1 MSKRIVIATWGS
13 FGDVNPSLA
22 LALGLKTRGHVPVI
36 ATLNVYR
43 DYVTSAGIEFRPLGP
58 HVPDDKELVRR
69 IMDARTGTELL
80 LRELLFPAIR
90 ESYAELLEAV
100 RGADLL
106 VTHPV
111 TFAGPLVAEKTGM
124 PWISTVLSPISFF
137 SAYDMPVFAPMPA
150 LAKVRALGPNACR
163 LVLGLGRRMTRDWSE
178 PVRRFRAELGLP
190 PRGDPLYEGQFSP
203 FGTLA
208 LFSRVIAEPQ
218 PDWPPNSR
226 VTGFL
231 FHDTGIG
238 GDRLSPELQRF
249 LGGGLPP
256 VVFTLGT
263 SAVMAAGNFYRESQR
278 AAQLAGCRSV
288 LLIGRDPA
296 NRPPAPLPA
305 DVFCCEHAPYAKLF
319 PRAAAVVHS
328 GGIGTTGQVLRA
340 GRPMLVVPFAHDQPD
355 NAARVTRLGVARTL
369 YPRRYTVQRVAHEL
383 RVLLEESRY
392 ATRAAEIA
400 REVRSEDGVTA
411 ACDAID
417 FSWATESQ

>member
-1 MSKRIVIATWGS
+1 MVKRIVLATWGS

-22 LALGLKTRGHVPVI
+22 LALGLKARGHVPVI

-43 DYVTSAGIEFRPLGP
+43 DYVTSAGIKFRPLGP

-100 RGADLL
+100 CGADLL

-124 PWISTVLSPISFF
+124 PWVSTVLSPISFF

-150 LAKVRALGPNACR
+150 LAKVHAFGSVACR
-163 LVLGLGRRMTRDWSE
+163 LVLGLGRRVTRDWSE

-190 PRGDPLYEGQFSP
+190 PGRDPLYEGQFSP

-208 LFSRVIAEPQ
+208 LFSRVMAEPQ

-231 FHDTGIG
+231 FHDAGIG
-238 GDRLSPELQRF
+238 GDTLSPELQRF
-249 LGGGLPP
+249 LDAGPPP

-263 SAVMAAGNFYRESQR
+263 SAVMAAGNFYRESTR
-278 AAQLAGCRSV
+278 AAALLGRRAV
-288 LLIGRDPA
+288 LLIGRDPS
-296 NRPPAPLPA
+296 NRLTEPLPA
-305 DVFCCEHAPYAKLF
+305 NVLVCEHAPYSLLF

-340 GRPMLVVPFAHDQPD
+340 GRPMLVVPYAHDQPD
-355 NAARVTRLGVARTL
+355 NAARATRCGVARTL
-369 YPRRYTVQRVAHEL
+369 YPRQYRAERVEREL
-383 RVLLEESRY
+383 RKLLEDPGT
-392 ATRAAEIA
+392 AARAAAVA
-400 REVRSEDGVTA
+400 RQVCAEDGVKA
-411 ACDAID
+411 ACEAIEELP
-417 FSWATESQ
+417 ARTRR